1 MNGIVDQN
9 CEATLRLVVSNESKQ
24 RQVIDAVIDTGF
36 TGFLTLPLTVRS
48 QSCRVRSLMQLLP
61 LHWSILGNAPCSWI
75 ETVSLSLVG
84 WVERNNTGAKIAQF
98 AWKSET
104 QPPQR
109 LLFVG
114 FPCVNPTYNNCWLFI
129 PFFAWVHEQKTGFSE
144 KPVFCALLNGFSMR
158 FWSVDFLANN
168 RVFVSE
174 DTVLYFVLWLVSEF
188 VAAEI
193 FGGNHEQLHG
203 SERERC

>member
-9 CEATLRLVVSNESKQ
+9 CEARLRLVVSNESKQ

-98 AWKSET
+98 AWKSAT

-114 FPCVNPTYNNCWLFI
+114 FPWVNPTYNNCCSI
-129 PFFAWVHEQKTGFSE
+129 DRPFSGQNSKY
-144 KPVFCALLNGFSMR
+144 KQIKYYYLLTNEYICCKKG
-158 FWSVDFLANN
+158 
-168 RVFVSE
+168 
-174 DTVLYFVLWLVSEF
+174 
-188 VAAEI
+188 
-193 FGGNHEQLHG
+193 
-203 SERERC
+203 